1 MNSFILWHRKWK
13 FRIILALF
21 WKILQPWL
29 TSEPGVESV
38 SFRPQQAACLQCS
51 ATGFKHFVK
60 SGDIMMLLEN
70 YASFHSHEAWNYLA
84 PTGKFCAKQA
94 ALLKTQFTSKWLDI
108 ICSNDTCFLAHRH
121 QEEQLDAQEL
131 LMFRS
136 GWQRQHEKRAK
147 GQRLNLQFSGFSS
160 FIALM
165 SLPQSN

>member
-1 MNSFILWHRKWK
+1 MNSFILWHSLHCGSLEL
-13 FRIILALF
+13 FLALF

-94 ALLKTQFTSKWLDI
+94 ALLKTQFKSKWLGHYLQQRYLLS
-108 ICSNDTCFLAHRH
+108 CSQTPGRAARC
-121 QEEQLDAQEL
+121 
-131 LMFRS
+131 S
-136 GWQRQHEKRAK
+136 GAAYVQIRMATSARETSQGAK
-147 GQRLNLQFSGFSS
+147 AKSP
-160 FIALM
+160 I
-165 SLPQSN
+165 